1 MHDLLRHCCQSVES
15 LTLDLSAEG
24 FFDEPYAPAFL
35 DLTRSKFRLPGLHA
49 LTLQKATPKGLNI
62 LEVLHAPGLV
72 SLAIQ
77 LEHNPF
83 NETEAEGLPPKFLS
97 FIIESQ
103 RQKALRSLSISE
115 GSFNAREMAELLFN
129 LPSLSH
135 LSLDNV
141 QFNDGQGPF
150 GKRADMDGTNYLP
163 KLEVLELRRLSPNF
177 DFEAINEFM
186 LCRRQS
192 DNASRYGYTFD
203 RPDTLREVIIT
214 FRKATRLKKEHKY
227 DDDAAINALRRSCGM
242 VVTVSPREYDE
253 DYEANVRPDWNDDI
267 Y

>member
-1 MHDLLRHCCQSVES
+1 MHDLLRHCCQGVES
-15 LTLDLSAEG
+15 LTLDLFAED
-24 FFDEPYAPAFL
+24 FFGDPYAPAFL
-35 DLTRSKFRLPGLHA
+35 DLTRSKFRLPRLHT
-49 LTLQKATPKGLNI
+49 LTLQKAIPNALNI
-62 LEVLHAPGLV
+62 LEVLHAPDLV

-77 LEHNPF
+77 LEPKSS
-83 NETEAEGLPPKFLS
+83 NEIEAEGLPPKILY

-103 RQKALRSLSISE
+103 RQNALRSLKISE
-115 GSFNAREMAELLFN
+115 GSFNAREMAELLCN

-141 QFNDGQGPF
+141 QFDDVRGPF
-150 GKRADMDGTNYLP
+150 GKLADKDGSHHLP

-177 DFEAINEFM
+177 DFEALSEFM

-192 DNASRYGYTFD
+192 DYASRHGYTFD
-203 RPDTLREVIIT
+203 RPDTLKEVTVT
-214 FRKATRLKKEHKY
+214 FRKTTQLKEHKY

-242 VVTVSPREYDE
+242 MVTVGPREYDE
-253 DYEANVRPDWNDDI
+253 DCEVCSLVY